1 VRVREQCC
9 SVEKK
14 EKRGFLESSVQSAS
28 TAPINDHPWS
38 DRAEILQ
45 GGSQHVNCER
55 CRSDLEQSAVIF
67 YPVNSSSV
75 LGEII
80 L

>member
-1 VRVREQCC
+1 V
-9 SVEKK
+9 
-14 EKRGFLESSVQSAS
+14 GFWKAPSSRHQQLRS
-28 TAPINDHPWS
+28 NDHPWS

-45 GGSQHVNCER
+45 GGSEHVNLHCER
-55 CRSDLEQSAVIF
+55 WRLDLEQSAVIF
-67 YPVNSSSV
+67 YSVNSNSV